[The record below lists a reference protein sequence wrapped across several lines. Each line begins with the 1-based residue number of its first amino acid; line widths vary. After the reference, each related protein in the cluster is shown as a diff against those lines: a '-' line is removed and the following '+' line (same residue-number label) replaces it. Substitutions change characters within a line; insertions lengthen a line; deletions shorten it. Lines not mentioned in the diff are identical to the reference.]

1 MNSPLDF
8 NSLQSLV
15 RRSLASV
22 FAVALLGFSGSFS
35 LAPLHAQDAAAD
47 DDEDADFETLYFKGN
62 DLMRS
67 QKWPEAAATMLK
79 AIEATGDF
87 GWEDYGKAFGGVY
100 FDYGTCLLQ
109 LADYQ
114 GAHAAF
120 KSCSQSDELAKD
132 TKIPGENKRKNI
144 AIFELGFCEDKLGNP
159 EEALKLY
166 AQYEAIPP
174 DPAEMEIV
182 RSALALRKGT
192 ANLHVG
198 KVAEGTAEIQ
208 KIFDNKDEWKVGPQF
223 LMQGLLELGLGWVES
238 AVKDPSKADGLEKSA
253 HLFLDKYDDSLSL
266 SAFDKQRFGMVER
279 MRKLGFDSGNA
290 GMYTLALRYYSMIP
304 TTQQVIDDLKM
315 RASQYGKNMP
325 AIFADTI
332 AKEEAKLATD
342 DPPQVEL
349 LRLTA
354 MSWDRLGNRHAAR
367 SIYSHLVQN
376 FPKSKNRAEILHEA
390 ARFSTMIT
398 DYSSAQ
404 YYGEIFMAEMPEDH
418 PLSNN
423 VSTFMLQ
430 SLFTARQYDKV
441 IEIANGVAE
450 RFDPGAEERGLSDFL
465 KASAL
470 YYSGQHEEAQVALD
484 DFVKNYPESDNIESA
499 LYYRASNQVV
509 LGEFENAASLLD
521 AFLAK
526 FDKPKLLDLALFD
539 RATCHFNAEQYDLCK
554 EKLDRLIEERA
565 DSVVLDRAYN
575 MLGDALDA
583 SSYDAETPELEKELL
598 AKALEAYRNGI
609 AAARAKEAIPSGSE
623 GTAKAADVAIRL
635 EQWEEAVALYD
646 SFFPTYAGSFWEPQI
661 SVYSL
666 EALEKVDRVEDGL
679 TQLEKMIVVMGNQGP
694 EEQDIDLLRR
704 AIGSYSESSVEHR
717 GAEKTVETFDQF
729 PGLDQSNQA
738 LLTWLQ
744 IQKVIVFQEMRK
756 GLGKDTP
763 EYQAIEQRIDQV
775 FQTLQGYDISAL
787 SDFALQQVGKYLYE
801 SQPFLAKRYFEELL
815 NRDAPDFK
823 VPAEFHL
830 GLIEMRSTDK
840 AQLDSARNRF
850 KRVIDPYKDAEYIP
864 DAHLNLGR
872 IALKTKD
879 WQEAITHFG
888 TINKHRIWF
897 SREKVKR
904 AESNFGYGFAFEQL
918 KNIPNA
924 KASYLNVIAVYP
936 GMIEWATAAL
946 ERAFDLAYTEFDG
959 QREKQIEAYAFL
971 RRMIY
976 KYRGHQGEDSSEA
989 LERLRLRLPQVRTE
1003 LGLTTEEQTAIDN
1016 DIGIPEGERN
1026 F

>member
-1 MNSPLDF
+1 MNSPFDF
-8 NSLQSLV
+8 TPFLSLAK
-15 RRSLASV
+15 RSLALV
-22 FAVALLGFSGSFS
+22 FAIALLGFAAAFPGVSV
-35 LAPLHAQDAAAD
+35 HAQDDAAA
-47 DDEDADFETLYFKGN
+47 DDEDADFETLYFKAN
-62 DLMRS
+62 DLMRA
-67 QKWPEAAATMLK
+67 QKWKEAADTMLK
-79 AIEATGDF
+79 AIESTGDF
-87 GWEDYGKAFGGVY
+87 GWEDFGKAFGGVY

-114 GAHAAF
+114 SARDAF
-120 KSCSQSDELAKD
+120 KSCTQSEELAKD

-144 AIFELGFCEDKLGNP
+144 AMFELGFCEDKLGNSD
-159 EEALKLY
+159 EALKLY
-166 AQYEAIPP
+166 AAYEALPP
-174 DPAEMEIV
+174 DPAEVELV
-182 RSALALRKGT
+182 RSALALRKGS
-192 ANLHVG
+192 ANLHIG
-198 KVAEGTAEIQ
+198 NIDAGTAEIE
-208 KIFDNKDEWKVGPQF
+208 KIFENKDAWKVGPQF

-238 AVKDPSKADGLEKSA
+238 AVKEPSNADGLEKSA
-253 HLFLDKYDDSLSL
+253 HLFLDKYDESLSL

-279 MRKLGFDSGNA
+279 LRKLGFDSGNA
-290 GMYTLALRYYSMIP
+290 GMNSLALRYYSMIP

-315 RASQYGKNMP
+315 RASQYGENMP
-325 AIFADTI
+325 AIFAETI

-349 LRLTA
+349 LRLVA
-354 MSWDRLGNRHAAR
+354 MSWDRLGNRHAPRA
-367 SIYSHLVQN
+367 IYGHLVQN
-376 FPKSKNRAEILHEA
+376 FPKSKNRAEILHES
-390 ARFSTMIT
+390 ARFSTMIS

-404 YYGEIFMAEMPEDH
+404 YYGEIFMAEMPPEH
-418 PLSNN
+418 KLRNN

-450 RFDPGAEERGLSDFL
+450 RFDPGAEERELSDFL

-470 YYSGQHEEAQVALD
+470 YYGGQHTEAQPELD
-484 DFVKNYPESDNIESA
+484 SFVKTYPESDNLESA
-499 LYYRASNQVV
+499 LYYQASNQVV
-509 LGEFENAASLLD
+509 LSEFENAASLLD
-521 AFLAK
+521 AFLEK

-539 RATCHFNAEQYDLCK
+539 RATCHFNAEQYDLCQ
-554 EKLDRLIEERA
+554 EKLGRLLDERP

-598 AKALEAYRNGI
+598 AKALDAYQKGV
-609 AAARAKEAIPSGSE
+609 AAARAKEVVASGSE

-635 EQWEEAVALYD
+635 EQWEDAVKLYD
-646 SFFPTYAGSFWEPQI
+646 SFFPTYAESFWEPQI

-694 EEQDIDLLRR
+694 DEQDIDLLRR

-717 GAEKTVETFDQF
+717 SAEKTIATFDNF

-756 GLGKDTP
+756 GLAKDSS
-763 EYQAIEQRIDQV
+763 EYQAIEGRIEQV

-815 NRDAPDFK
+815 NRNAPDFK
-823 VPAEFHL
+823 VPAEYHL
-830 GLIEMRSTDK
+830 GLIEMRSTET
-840 AQLDSARNRF
+840 AQLNSARERF
-850 KRVIDPYKDAEYIP
+850 KRVIVTYKDPEYVP
-864 DAHLNLGR
+864 GAHLNLGR
-872 IALKTKD
+872 VALETKD
-879 WQEAITHFG
+879 WEEAKANFG
-888 TINKHRIWF
+888 TINKKKPF
-897 SREKVKR
+897 FAKEKEKR
-904 AESNFGYGFAFEQL
+904 AESNYGYGVAFEEL
-918 KNIPNA
+918 GDIANA
-924 KASYLNVIAVYP
+924 KAAYLNVIAVYS
-936 GMIEWATAAL
+936 GMIEWSAAAL
-946 ERAFDLAYTEFDG
+946 ERAFNLTYNEFEDD
-959 QREKQIEAYAFL
+959 REKKIQAYAFL

-976 KYRGHQGEDSSEA
+976 KFKGFQGEDSSEA

-1003 LGLTTEEQTAIDN
+1003 LGLTAEEQTAID
-1016 DIGIPEGERN
+1016 DELGIPEDERN